1 MEEIIN
7 SVMQSP
13 ENTNPNVLRGQLKA
27 IQGEGSGG
35 PGYSVEKQR
44 TTLFDGNVFTKGDPN
59 GSLFYRTISEYITAP
74 TIIVTFGDDEYILEQ
89 TSVGGGAMRYGEF
102 GDDGPLFTNIPFAVV
117 SNTNNQTRLYTESSG
132 SYLIKI
138 EGIET
143 VVTPTDEFKEAV
155 AKSGISSSTGAI
167 YAEFYSLPHNVDE
180 TEQWACDKTYDELV
194 AAYNSGSV
202 ILGVIRSYIFVM
214 LYDGGVFSGGGTV
227 FDMKSSELYYYGA
240 TMTSDDH
247 SGINVYG
254 GYVSLGQ

>member
-13 ENTNPNVLRGQLKA
+13 ENTNPNVLRSQLKA

-44 TTLFDGNVFTKGDPN
+44 TILFDGSVVTKGDFDS
-59 GSLFYRTISEYITAP
+59 GMFYGTISEYITAP
-74 TIIVTFGDDEYILEQ
+74 TIIVTFNGDEYTLEQ
-89 TSVGGGAMRYGEF
+89 TIDKIVEYGEF
-102 GDDGPLFTNIPFAVV
+102 GDDGPSFANIPFAIN
-117 SNTNNQTRLYTESSG
+117 SYNGETCLYTESSG
-132 SYLIKI
+132 RYLIKI
-138 EGIET
+138 ESDET

-155 AKSGISSSTGAI
+155 AKSGVSSNTGAI

-202 ILGVIRSYIFVM
+202 ILGEITGHVFVM
-214 LYDGGVFSGGGTV
+214 LYEPRRGVFSGDTTK
-227 FDMKSSELYYYGA
+227 FNINSSELFYCGVN
-240 TMTSDDH
+240 MHPDDPL
-247 SGINVYG
+247 GIEVYKG
-254 GYVSLGQ
+254 SVSLGR